1 MIALFENPNDPLWSY
16 AWRPS
21 PEILAWFRRFLER
34 APKMWV
40 SPSSGH
46 VYAINPE
53 TKTMTLAHG
62 DPHDARHWHDKNKV
76 TLAELGWTVLDGPD
90 SPNDEMAFAERL
102 TAQQIVSALVEDTA
116 GPYDKKTATLQYRP
130 ISTGDQWK
138 WYWVLLPPDRS
149 KAYAT
154 GDADSRAAAATAARL
169 KARELHIV
177 ISDIDVMTAKKG

>member
-1 MIALFENPNDPLWSY
+1 M
-16 AWRPS
+16 
-21 PEILAWFRRFLER
+21 
-34 APKMWV
+34 K
-40 SPSSGH
+40 
-46 VYAINPE
+46 
-53 TKTMTLAHG
+53 
-62 DPHDARHWHDKNKV
+62 
-76 TLAELGWTVLDGPD
+76 
-90 SPNDEMAFAERL
+90 L
-102 TAQQIVSALVEDTA
+102 TAKQIVSALTEEQDSPFT
-116 GPYDKKTATLQYRP
+116 KKTATLQYRP